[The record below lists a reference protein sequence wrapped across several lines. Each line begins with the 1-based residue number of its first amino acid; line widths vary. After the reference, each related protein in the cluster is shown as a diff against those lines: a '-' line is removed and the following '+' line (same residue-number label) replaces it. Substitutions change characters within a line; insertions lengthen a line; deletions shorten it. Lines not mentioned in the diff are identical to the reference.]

1 MLNVLLVRIQPTDRL
16 NDKRPDNYEYFSNKN
31 ALDFEISVSNG
42 ETLQLKASKEYYL
55 VPGSWANKKSLFQE
69 KVDAID
75 NELDTGYGGHV
86 VAIDKYPASQFRNS
100 AKIGE
105 ERNSGLTR
113 YKIESR
119 SNDFTYDAVV
129 LLAPGSEPII
139 LADLNFAADGISSKG
154 YCPSFIVFKK
164 EDVLSV
170 KSPFGE
176 VIGIALKH
184 CNENALEPG
193 SEILDYTMSFEKVS
207 LPAVV
212 LQKLLETKPQ
222 SEGEPHEETN
232 E

>member
-1 MLNVLLVRIQPTDRL
+1 MLDVLLVKIQPTDVLHNR
-16 NDKRPDNYEYFSNKN
+16 RPDNYERFSNEK

-42 ETLQLKASKEYYL
+42 ETLRLKASKEYYL
-55 VPGSWANKKSLFQE
+55 IPKSWGNSKSLFQE

-86 VAIDKYPASQFRNS
+86 VAIDKYPASQFQNS
-100 AKIGE
+100 AKIDE

-113 YKIESR
+113 YKIESG

-139 LADLNFAADGISSKG
+139 LADLNFAADGISPKG
-154 YCPSFIVFKK
+154 YCPSFIVFDKTA
-164 EDVLSV
+164 VLSL

-207 LPAVV
+207 LPAVI

-222 SEGEPHEETN
+222 LESKQHEETN